1 MEGSP
6 LLTNSA
12 LHNLQPGTGHNTEHT
27 NLMSTSNNI
36 FVITSGSFTEGGN
49 FSGYNQEAKRIHVAG
64 RVMNNLGWTK
74 ASEVKY
80 PFVVIAEEKTFNQL
94 SLEKD
99 EQGNRKPI
107 FKADGVTPETFSR
120 LTALSAFANKEAL
133 ADAQCEVATIE
144 GYLEQRLAQAKASVS
159 LNSASVASLAN
170 ISA

>member
-1 MEGSP
+1 
-6 LLTNSA
+6 
-12 LHNLQPGTGHNTEHT
+12 
-27 NLMSTSNNI
+27 MSTSNKI

-49 FSGYNQEAKRIHVAG
+49 FSGYNQEAKRVHIAG

-94 SLEKD
+94 SKEKD
-99 EQGNRKPI
+99 AQGNRLPM
-107 FKADGVTPETFSR
+107 FKADGVTPETFTR
-120 LTALSAFANKEAL
+120 LTALSAFANKETL

-159 LNSASVASLAN
+159 LDSTSVSKLAE